1 MIGRVFSTK
10 EGIYNFIYSF
20 GAAIVILGA
29 WLKITHINLGFITG
43 NVALTVGLITEAFI
57 FCIFAFDP
65 PKNEENYAWENV
77 YPELLDKHAKPNP
90 LHANVGDA
98 SSQGFML
105 EMENSLSGKLDKMLE
120 DAKLDVGLFERLRA
134 GIDKFSSSVDQ
145 INQTVDVS
153 ASTHKYNEQLNKAA
167 SHMESMNQLY
177 AMQLEQGQKQ
187 SEFSKKYVADL
198 EKSAEQSSKFNEELQ
213 GLTSN
218 LNNLNRVYG
227 GMLTAM
233 KS

>member
-1 MIGRVFSTK
+1 MFKTK
-10 EGIYNFIYSF
+10 DAWMNFFYSF

-29 WLKITHINLGFITG
+29 WLKITHITIGPING
-43 NVALTVGLITEAFI
+43 NIALTVGLVTEAIIFI
-57 FCIFAFDP
+57 IFAFDP
-65 PKNEENYAWENV
+65 PPAEESYHWENV
-77 YPELLDKHAKPNP
+77 YPELLDKNANPNP
-90 LHANVGDA
+90 LHSNVTKNVGGQA
-98 SSQGFML
+98 QFAEL
-105 EMENSLSGKLDKMLE
+105 ENSLSEKLDKMLQ
-120 DAKLDVGLFERLRA
+120 DAKLDVQLFDRLRN

-153 ASTHKYNEQLNKAA
+153 ASTHKYNEQLNRAA
-167 SHMESMNQLY
+167 SHMESMNALY
-177 AMQLEQGQKQ
+177 AMQLESTQRQ
-187 SEFSKKYVADL
+187 SEFTKKYVEDMQRSV
-198 EKSAEQSSKFNEELQ
+198 EHSQNFNNELQ

>member
-1 MIGRVFSTK
+1 MFKTK
-10 EGIYNFIYSF
+10 DAWMNFFYSF

-29 WLKITHINLGFITG
+29 WLKITHITLGPING
-43 NVALTVGLITEAFI
+43 NIALTVGLITEAIIFI
-57 FCIFAFDP
+57 IFAFDP
-65 PKNEENYAWENV
+65 PKSEESYAWENV
-77 YPELLDKHAKPNP
+77 YPELLDKHANPNP
-90 LHANVGDA
+90 LHSNTSKNVSA
-98 SSQGFML
+98 QFAEL
-105 EMENSLSGKLDKMLE
+105 ENSLSNKLDKMLA
-120 DAKLDVGLFERLRA
+120 DAKLDVQLFDRLRT
-134 GIDKFSSSVDQ
+134 GIDKFSNSVDQ

-167 SHMESMNQLY
+167 QHMESMNALY
-177 AMQLEQGQKQ
+177 AMQLENGQRQ
-187 SEFSKKYVADL
+187 SEFAKKYVQDMQ
-198 EKSAEQSSKFNEELQ
+198 KSAEHSERFNQELQ

>member
-1 MIGRVFSTK
+1 MFKTK
-10 EGIYNFIYSF
+10 EAWMNFFYSF

-29 WLKITHINLGFITG
+29 WLKITHITLGPVNG
-43 NVALTVGLITEAFI
+43 NIALTVGLVTEAII
-57 FCIFAFDP
+57 FMIFAFDP
-65 PKNEENYAWENV
+65 PKTEESYAWENV
-77 YPELLDKHAKPNP
+77 YPELLDKHAEPNP
-90 LHANVGDA
+90 IHSNLTSGKKGLVGNQFA
-98 SSQGFML
+98 EL
-105 EMENSLSGKLDKMLE
+105 ENSLSEKLDKMLE
-120 DAKLDVGLFERLRA
+120 DAKLDVNLFERLRG
-134 GIDKFSSSVDQ
+134 GIEKFSSSVDQ

-167 SHMESMNQLY
+167 LHMESMNALY
-177 AMQLEQGQKQ
+177 AMQLESGKKQ
-187 SEFSKKYVADL
+187 SDFANKYVEDMQ
-198 EKSAEQSSKFNEELQ
+198 KSVEHSQKFNQELQ